1 MLTTT
6 KLGIVFLMVAGTCFS
21 QPEAPK
27 APAAEQ
33 HKYFQLNFVV
43 KELEQGK
50 VSNARAYSMM
60 VPTFDAHASIRSGN
74 RVPIPMGG
82 SAGSVNY
89 VDVGVN
95 IDCRALKEIQNQ
107 LALAVTSEISSA
119 ATESASSGPPLIRNA
134 RWNSDVI
141 VQIGKPTVIFSS
153 DDPTT
158 KRQVQLEL
166 TATPIK

>member
-6 KLGIVFLMVAGTCFS
+6 KLGIVFLMMAGTCFS
-21 QPEAPK
+21 QPETPK

-33 HKYFQLNFVV
+33 RKYFQLNFVV

-60 VPTFDAHASIRSGN
+60 VATLDAPASIRSGS
-74 RVPIPMGG
+74 RVPMAV

-89 VDVGVN
+89 FDVGVN
-95 IDCRALKEIQNQ
+95 IDCRAIKELQNQ

-158 KRQVQLEL
+158 KRQLQLEL

>member
-1 MLTTT
+1 
-6 KLGIVFLMVAGTCFS
+6 
-21 QPEAPK
+21 
-27 APAAEQ
+27 
-33 HKYFQLNFVV
+33 
-43 KELEQGK
+43 
-50 VSNARAYSMM
+50 
-60 VPTFDAHASIRSGN
+60 
-74 RVPIPMGG
+74 MGG

-119 ATESASSGPPLIRNA
+119 AAESASSGPPLIRNA

-158 KRQVQLEL
+158 KRQLQLEL